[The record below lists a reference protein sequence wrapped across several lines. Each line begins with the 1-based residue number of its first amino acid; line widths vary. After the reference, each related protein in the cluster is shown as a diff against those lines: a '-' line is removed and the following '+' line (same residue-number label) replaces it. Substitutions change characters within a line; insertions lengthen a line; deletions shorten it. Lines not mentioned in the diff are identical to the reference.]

1 MVQERTRYVGKDEDG
16 NPIFDNTI
24 PLPTLKFHGTVK
36 LHGTNAS
43 ICYNQVDGL
52 WIQSRERIITPESD
66 NAGFAWYVTSNID
79 KYTTMI
85 NEFAIANNID
95 LTSNTICVYGEW
107 CGGSIQS
114 GVALNQLNKMF
125 VVFEV
130 KTYNEEDGY
139 TVYNHSELKD
149 EAIRCFNINQFESYD
164 IEIDFNNPAPALDKI
179 TEMTVSVEDECPVG
193 KHFGVHGIGEGIV
206 FTGEIN
212 GTQVKFKSKGEKH
225 SNSKG
230 DRRSKLKASGQD
242 EEQLRHE
249 QLKINIALTVT
260 PDWRVKQGIQE
271 VCNTLNGGQ
280 VKIEQ
285 LGSVIKWVISDI
297 VKEEFVT
304 INNAG
309 LTIKELNGLIA
320 NIVRAC
326 FFEVYN
332 AV

>member
-1 MVQERTRYVGKDEDG
+1 
-16 NPIFDNTI
+16 
-24 PLPTLKFHGTVK
+24 
-36 LHGTNAS
+36 
-43 ICYNQVDGL
+43 
-52 WIQSRERIITPESD
+52 
-66 NAGFAWYVTSNID
+66 
-79 KYTTMI
+79 
-85 NEFAIANNID
+85 
-95 LTSNTICVYGEW
+95 
-107 CGGSIQS
+107 
-114 GVALNQLNKMF
+114 MF

-130 KTYNEEDGY
+130 KTYNEQTDY
-139 TVYNHSELKD
+139 TVYDHSEFKD

-164 IEIDFNNPAPALDKI
+164 IEIDFNNPASVLDTI
-179 TEMTVSVEDECPVG
+179 TEMTLNVENSCPVG
-193 KHFGVHGIGEGIV
+193 LYFGVHGIGEGIV
-206 FTGEIN
+206 FTGELN
-212 GTQVKFKSKGEKH
+212 DGTILKFKSKGEKH
-225 SNSKG
+225 SNPKG
-230 DRRSKLKASGQD
+230 
-242 EEQLRHE
+242 LRPIKIVDDARE

-285 LGSVIKWVISDI
+285 LGSVIKWVINDI
-297 VKEEFVT
+297 IKEELDT